1 MDTERDC
8 APMMFCTV
16 PGFLPAFRLAKRLRP
31 DIPRDAWKRAAE
43 HRHPSLRERREPLT
57 AADVVRLAEHF
68 HCVEW
73 LERRASN
80 G

>member
-1 MDTERDC
+1 MDAERGG

-16 PGFLPAFRLAKRLRP
+16 PGFMPAIRAAMRARP
-31 DIPRDAWKRAAE
+31 DIPHAAFVLAAK

>member
-1 MDTERDC
+1 
-8 APMMFCTV
+8 MMFCTLR
-16 PGFLPAFRLAKRLRP
+16 GFLPAFRLAKRLRP
-31 DIPRDAWKRAAE
+31 DLPREAWARAAE
-43 HRHPSLRERREPLT
+43 HQHPSLRERRTPLT
-57 AADVVRLAEHF
+57 AADVVRLAQHF

>member
-1 MDTERDC
+1 MDPERDC
-8 APMMFCTV
+8 SPMMLCTV
-16 PGFLPAFRLAKRLRP
+16 LGFMPAIHAAMRARP
-31 DIPRDAWKRAAE
+31 DIPRAAFVLAAQ
-43 HRHPSLRERREPLT
+43 HQHPSLRERREPLT